1 MDETRNRVG
10 AINCRCSIRN
20 NLDPFDRSDGDRT
33 HVHNRRGTGISEAV
47 AVEQRQGGV
56 RTDAAQIEGRGAI
69 DVSVLIGSALTV
81 SDARILS
88 ASEALRQA
96 ARDLAERSE
105 ARRGGKECVS
115 PCSSRW
121 SPEH

>member
-1 MDETRNRVG
+1 MRISDWSSDV
-10 AINCRCSIRN
+10 CS
-20 NLDPFDRSDGDRT
+20 SDL
-33 HVHNRRGTGISEAV
+33 
-47 AVEQRQGGV
+47 RQGGV

-96 ARDLAERSE
+96 ARDLAEIGLTRVPNVLTRHYDPRRSGWSTIDPGARTSGE
-105 ARRGGKECVS
+105 RRGRKEWVRT
-115 PCSSRW
+115 CSTRRW
-121 SPEH
+121 REHFNK